1 MQPKEVMAEKRVQ
14 AKANAKAKGIRNR
27 PSPSGSIIRVLSHQC
42 GCHLWPSAQRYSP
55 PLPPPLFQLPYNCSS
70 STLSTPSIPS
80 PGVVFRY
87 LLTLS
92 TLVGQ

>member
-14 AKANAKAKGIRNR
+14 AKAKRKSKGIRNR

-42 GCHLWPSAQRYSP
+42 GCHLWPSVQRYSP
-55 PLPPPLFQLPYNCSS
+55 PLPPPLSQLPYNCSS

-92 TLVGQ
+92 TLAGQ